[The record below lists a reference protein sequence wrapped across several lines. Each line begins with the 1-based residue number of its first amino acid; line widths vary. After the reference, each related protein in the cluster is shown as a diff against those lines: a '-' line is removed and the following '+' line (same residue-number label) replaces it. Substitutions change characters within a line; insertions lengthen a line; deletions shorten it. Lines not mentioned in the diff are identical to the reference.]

1 MNSKVNLQIINNKYY
16 SINETI
22 NCIITAVM
30 ESKINEKKDKVKGM
44 KIFIKKMLELISK
57 KEKMGNERI
66 SLVIDSSIEFTTE
79 QVIIYGIVIFY
90 EISKKKL
97 INNMLP
103 ITIKI
108 IKKTSIYDT
117 EKKAIKI
124 LSKITESKNNKNK
137 KYL

>member
-137 KYL
+137 K

>member
-90 EISKKKL
+90 EIYNKG
-97 INNMLP
+97 
-103 ITIKI
+103 
-108 IKKTSIYDT
+108 T
-117 EKKAIKI
+117 ERLDI
-124 LSKITESKNNKNK
+124 S
-137 KYL
+137 

>member
-30 ESKINEKKDKVKGM
+30 ESKINEKKDKVKSM

-57 KEKMGNERI
+57 KEKMDNERI
-66 SLVIDSSIEFTTE
+66 SLAIDSSIEFTTE
-79 QVIIYGIVIFY
+79 QVIIYAIVIFY

-97 INNMLP
+97 TTNMLP
-103 ITIKI
+103 IAIKI
-108 IKKTSIYDT
+108 IKKTSIYDA
-117 EKKAIKI
+117 EKKATKI
-124 LSKITESKNNKNK
+124 LSKFTKSKNNRF
-137 KYL
+137 

>member
-108 IKKTSIYDT
+108 IKKTSIYDA